1 MDAIKTRLE
10 DGRGVGRLIDT
21 KLNSIDAITSS
32 LVNLTKEK
40 REKVFM
46 VIGIN
51 TAFSSQKRRD
61 SLRDTWMPTGIYSVS
76 LLKIN

>member
-10 DGRGVGRLIDT
+10 DEKGRAGRLLDT

-32 LVNLTKEK
+32 SGNITEGR

-46 VIGIN
+46 VIGVN
-51 TAFSSQKRRD
+51 TAFSSRKRRD
-61 SLRDTWMPTGIYSVS
+61 SVRDTWMPTGICS
-76 LLKIN
+76 LSLSKF